1 MTTQPFPALLDSAP
15 VDVCFRH
22 RLREHATLQE
32 VKQKIEETAR
42 EARHLLDFR
51 HPYIVQLFGMTT
63 MDEGPAL
70 IVERSAC
77 SLESLLHD
85 RPLDLLFVVQIMTQ
99 VASALDYL
107 HKRKRIYNALV
118 PANVVL
124 IGHVFK
130 HNDVMPVAK
139 LSNFSRC
146 RADGAREL
154 RRKDIADFAALLY
167 MLLTN
172 ESEQVVSADT
182 GAYTASP
189 PSFAELEFS
198 CQAAASLIR
207 DAWGGSLSATE
218 LVKRL
223 NLCELALSAKGNML
237 HSESISDGQSLV
249 RL

>member
-1 MTTQPFPALLDSAP
+1 MCAVSL
-15 VDVCFRH
+15 
-22 RLREHATLQE
+22 
-32 VKQKIEETAR
+32 QKIEDTAR
-42 EARHLLDFR
+42 ETRHLLDFR
-51 HPYIVQLFGMTT
+51 HPYIVQLLGMTT

-70 IVERSAC
+70 IMERSAC

-99 VASALDYL
+99 VAAALDYL
-107 HKRKRIYNALV
+107 HKQKRIYNALV

-124 IGHVFK
+124 IGHGFK
-130 HNDVMPVAK
+130 QNDGMPVAK

-146 RADGAREL
+146 RLAGAQGFS
-154 RRKDIADFAALLY
+154 RRDIVDFAALLY

-207 DAWGGSLSATE
+207 DAWGGSISATE

-237 HSESISDGQSLV
+237 HSESISDGKSMV